1 MDSSDSKGHVENWG
15 WPEDLKDL
23 AGQHREDEPA
33 GGSCDEHEG
42 GVVGLQVGQHA
53 RKPGEPAGE
62 LKADEE
68 AHQASAQVEEVG
80 VRVAGKDQHDCSR
93 KAA

>member
-1 MDSSDSKGHVENWG
+1 
-15 WPEDLKDL
+15 
-23 AGQHREDEPA
+23 
-33 GGSCDEHEG
+33 
-42 GVVGLQVGQHA
+42 
-53 RKPGEPAGE
+53 

-80 VRVAGKDQHDCSR
+80 VWVAGKDQHDCSS

>member
-1 MDSSDSKGHVENWG
+1 M
-15 WPEDLKDL
+15 
-23 AGQHREDEPA
+23 
-33 GGSCDEHEG
+33 
-42 GVVGLQVGQHA
+42 GLQVGQHA

-68 AHQASAQVEEVG
+68 AHQARAQVEEVR
-80 VRVAGKDQHDCSR
+80 VRVAGKDQHDCSS